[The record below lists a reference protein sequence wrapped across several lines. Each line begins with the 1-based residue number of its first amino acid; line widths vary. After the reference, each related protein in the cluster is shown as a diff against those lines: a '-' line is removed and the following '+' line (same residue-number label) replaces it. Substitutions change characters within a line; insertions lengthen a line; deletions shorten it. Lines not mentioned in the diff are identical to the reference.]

1 MTKSRLPKEM
11 RDYIEKI
18 HQDKYSVI
26 ANNCIDK
33 TQKLAAK
40 AKSLGLPYRIISCTD
55 AYDGVSQISM
65 TDFVVPHV
73 FIEIDG
79 EEIDVAADP
88 ETDLMAKAFLGES
101 KKISRTVIGEFGYE
115 SDDSIHNVGFPL
127 TKK

>member
-18 HQDKYSVI
+18 HQDKYNVFS
-26 ANNCIDK
+26 NNCIDA

-55 AYDGVSQISM
+55 AYDGVSRISM

-88 ETDLMAKAFLGES
+88 ETEAMADALLGKS
-101 KKISRTVIGEFGYE
+101 KKLSRTVIGEFGYE
-115 SDDSIHNVGFPL
+115 DDVQDIGFPL
-127 TKK
+127 KKKK